1 MSNQQRTNLAPFIS
15 ILFLVVVG
23 LMYVFVKMEAVR
35 EGYEV
40 LKLGRLQKLAND
52 EKVTMELAYTKL
64 TRPER
69 LDQIG
74 TQKLALMRAQKNQVI
89 LMAATG
95 SFAVRR

>member
-1 MSNQQRTNLAPFIS
+1 MSNQQKNSIAPFIS
-15 ILFLVVVG
+15 IVFLVVIG

-40 LKLGRLQKLAND
+40 LRLGRIQKLVND

-64 TRPER
+64 IRPER

-74 TQKLALMRAQKNQVI
+74 TQRLALMRAQKNQVI

-95 SFAVRR
+95 SFAIRR